1 MNESERIQPFP
12 NNLGATLLII
22 IGMISIPGLIGLP
35 LLLYGLSEL
44 RTSDGRRTYAALR
57 PWAQPRV

>member
-1 MNESERIQPFP
+1 MNTSDHSQELP
-12 NNLGATLLII
+12 NNLGATFLII

-35 LLLYGLSEL
+35 MVLYGLSEL
-44 RTSDGRRTYAALR
+44 RTREGRRTYAALR

>member
-1 MNESERIQPFP
+1 MNATGPHTPLP

-22 IGMISIPGLIGLP
+22 IGMLSVPGLIGLP

-44 RTSDGRRTYAALR
+44 RTRDGRRTYANLW
-57 PWAQPRV
+57 PWA